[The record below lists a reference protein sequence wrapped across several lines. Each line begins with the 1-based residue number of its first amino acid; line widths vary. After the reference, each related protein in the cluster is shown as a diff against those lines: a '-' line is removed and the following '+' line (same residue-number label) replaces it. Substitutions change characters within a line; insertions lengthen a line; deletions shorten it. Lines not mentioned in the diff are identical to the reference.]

1 MGFSGFTVLE
11 VVSEGV
17 GSGEVGTRQPGR
29 FPEQPPSVIPRE
41 SEGKPGHKALMARE
55 KVLSA

>member
-1 MGFSGFTVLE
+1 MGFSDFTVLE

-17 GSGEVGTRQPGR
+17 GSGEVGTRQPR
-29 FPEQPPSVIPRE
+29 YFPVQPPSIIPRE
-41 SEGKPGHKALMARE
+41 SEVKPGHKALMARE